1 MVSITEGIIHLVT
14 AGFGALGF
22 SLIFNVRREL
32 LPAAAFG
39 GLLDWGV
46 YMMAEWFFGNGVF
59 LPSVVAAAFA
69 SIYAEAMARVEKS
82 PATVFYIPALIPL
95 IPGGSLYYTM
105 SYAVLGQW
113 DQVQS
118 YGASTA
124 YCALGIAV
132 GMSLV
137 LSVEFTFRK
146 LTARN
151 REKKQTSS

>member
-69 SIYAEAMARVEKS
+69 SIYAEAMARVEKA

-113 DQVQS
+113 EQVQS

-151 REKKQTSS
+151 REKKQTS

>member
-1 MVSITEGIIHLVT
+1 MVSITEGIIHLET
-14 AGFGALGF
+14 AGLGALGF

-151 REKKQTSS
+151 HEKNQTSQ

>member
-69 SIYAEAMARVEKS
+69 SIYAEAMARVEKT

-151 REKKQTSS
+151 REKNQTS

>member
-69 SIYAEAMARVEKS
+69 SIYAEAMARVEKA

-105 SYAVLGQW
+105 SYAVMGQW

-151 REKKQTSS
+151 REKNQTS

>member
-14 AGFGALGF
+14 AGLGALGF

-151 REKKQTSS
+151 HEKNQTS

>member
-14 AGFGALGF
+14 AGLGALGF

-151 REKKQTSS
+151 REKKQTS

>member
-151 REKKQTSS
+151 HEKNQTS

>member
-1 MVSITEGIIHLVT
+1 MT
-14 AGFGALGF
+14 AGLGALGF

-46 YMMAEWFFGNGVF
+46 YMMAEWFLGNGVF

-69 SIYAEAMARVEKS
+69 SIYAEAMARVEKT

-151 REKKQTSS
+151 REKKQTS

>member
-69 SIYAEAMARVEKS
+69 SIYAEAMARVEKA

-146 LTARN
+146 LPARN
-151 REKKQTSS
+151 REKKQTS

>member
-151 REKKQTSS
+151 HEKNQTSQ

>member
-1 MVSITEGIIHLVT
+1 MLIDGIIQLVT
-14 AGFGALGF
+14 AGIGALGF
-22 SLIFNVRREL
+22 SLIFNVRRDL

-46 YMMAEWFFGNGVF
+46 YLMAAWFFDGVF

-69 SIYAEAMARVEKS
+69 SLYSEAVARMEQA

-95 IPGGSLYYTM
+95 VPGGSLYYTM
-105 SYAVLGQW
+105 SYAVLGDW
-113 DQVQS
+113 DQVRS
-118 YGASTA
+118 FGGSTI

-137 LSVEFTFRK
+137 LSVDFTVRK
-146 LTARN
+146 ISTR
-151 REKKQTSS
+151 KTGK

>member
-1 MVSITEGIIHLVT
+1 MT

-69 SIYAEAMARVEKS
+69 SIYAEAMARVEKA

-151 REKKQTSS
+151 REKKQTS

>member
-1 MVSITEGIIHLVT
+1 MT

-151 REKKQTSS
+151 REKKQTS

>member
-69 SIYAEAMARVEKS
+69 SIYAEAMARVEKA

-151 REKKQTSS
+151 HEKNQTSQ

>member
-105 SYAVLGQW
+105 SFAVLGQW

-151 REKKQTSS
+151 REKKQTS

>member
-39 GLLDWGV
+39 GLLDWGI

-151 REKKQTSS
+151 REKKQTS

>member
-1 MVSITEGIIHLVT
+1 MT
-14 AGFGALGF
+14 AGIGALGF
-22 SLIFNVRREL
+22 SLLFNVRKEL

-39 GLLDWGV
+39 GFLDWGV
-46 YMMAEWFFGNGVF
+46 YMMAEWFFGGGVF

-69 SIYAEAMARVEKS
+69 SLYAEAMARVEKA

-105 SYAVLGQW
+105 SYAVMGQW
-113 DQVQS
+113 EQVKS

-137 LSVEFTFRK
+137 LSVDFTARK
-146 LTARN
+146 LRG
-151 REKKQTSS
+151 KK

>member
-1 MVSITEGIIHLVT
+1 MT
-14 AGFGALGF
+14 AGIGALGF
-22 SLIFNVRREL
+22 SLLFNVRKEL

-39 GLLDWGV
+39 GFLDWGV
-46 YMMAEWFFGNGVF
+46 YMMAEWFFGGGVF

-69 SIYAEAMARVEKS
+69 SLYAEAMARVEKA

-113 DQVQS
+113 EQVKS

-137 LSVEFTFRK
+137 LSVDFTARK
-146 LTARN
+146 LRG
-151 REKKQTSS
+151 KK

>member
-146 LTARN
+146 LTAR
-151 REKKQTSS
+151 

>member
-46 YMMAEWFFGNGVF
+46 YMMAEWFFGNGVI

-151 REKKQTSS
+151 REKKQTS

>member
-14 AGFGALGF
+14 AGLGALGF

-39 GLLDWGV
+39 GLLDWGI

-151 REKKQTSS
+151 REKKQTS

>member
-151 REKKQTSS
+151 REKKQTS

>member
-69 SIYAEAMARVEKS
+69 SIYAEAMARVEKA

-151 REKKQTSS
+151 REKKQTS

>member
-151 REKKQTSS
+151 HEKKQTS

>member
-39 GLLDWGV
+39 GLLDWGG

-151 REKKQTSS
+151 REKKQTS

>member
-69 SIYAEAMARVEKS
+69 SIYAEAMARVEKA

-151 REKKQTSS
+151 HEKNQTS

>member
-95 IPGGSLYYTM
+95 IPGGSLYYTL

-151 REKKQTSS
+151 REKKQTS

>member
-1 MVSITEGIIHLVT
+1 
-14 AGFGALGF
+14 
-22 SLIFNVRREL
+22 
-32 LPAAAFG
+32 
-39 GLLDWGV
+39 
-46 YMMAEWFFGNGVF
+46 MMAEWFFGNGVF

-69 SIYAEAMARVEKS
+69 SIYAEAMARVEKA

-113 DQVQS
+113 DQVQR

-151 REKKQTSS
+151 HEKNQTS

>member
-69 SIYAEAMARVEKS
+69 SIYAEAMARVEKA

-118 YGASTA
+118 YGATTA

-151 REKKQTSS
+151 REKNQTS